1 MMLKQENYIIISILL
16 NQKIQKEVMFQV
28 FYLLYIFLERVGFID
43 PGDFLDPITEDLPKG
58 VWCRSY
64 NAKKSLVMIHNLKWV
79 GFHYFHHTSLPRYGG
94 IYIGNGKPENN
105 LVFMIPN

>member
-1 MMLKQENYIIISILL
+1 
-16 NQKIQKEVMFQV
+16 
-28 FYLLYIFLERVGFID
+28 
-43 PGDFLDPITEDLPKG
+43 
-58 VWCRSY
+58 
-64 NAKKSLVMIHNLKWV
+64 MIHNLKWV